1 LHAALQGFRAVWL
14 NNGTKLT
21 CVAAPDAPPAWVT
34 PVTALLCIIG
44 VLLLAGVALFVWL
57 RMTVQLRPRWQREK
71 ELVENRKK
79 GVPSGGPATIVVT
92 DIERY
97 SGGLPVDYAFPDR
110 VVYCGCCAGVVLP
123 IP

>member
-1 LHAALQGFRAVWL
+1 LQGFRAAWL
-14 NNGTKLT
+14 SNGTKLT
-21 CVAAPDAPPAWVT
+21 CIAAPGAAPAWVT
-34 PVTALLCIIG
+34 PVTALLCIVG

-92 DIERY
+92 DIAGF
-97 SGGLPVDYAFPDR
+97 SGQCVGDGVGL
-110 VVYCGCCAGVVLP
+110 L
-123 IP
+123 

>member
-1 LHAALQGFRAVWL
+1 MYNHSTTGASTICTHAVVAPQGFRAVWL

-21 CVAAPDAPPAWVT
+21 CLEAPEAAAAWVT

-44 VLLLAGVALFVWL
+44 VLLLAGVVLFVWL

-79 GVPSGGPATIVVT
+79 GVPSSGPATIVVT
-92 DIERY
+92 DIECF
-97 SGGLPVDYAFPDR
+97 SGELCVHHYR
-110 VVYCGCCAGVVLP
+110 VL
-123 IP
+123 